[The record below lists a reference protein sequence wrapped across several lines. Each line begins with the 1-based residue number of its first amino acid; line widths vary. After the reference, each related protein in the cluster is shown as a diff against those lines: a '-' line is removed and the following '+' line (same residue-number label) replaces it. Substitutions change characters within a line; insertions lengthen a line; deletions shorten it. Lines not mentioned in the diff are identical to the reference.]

1 MCWFPL
7 FLHIGTFATQFTKYS
22 VCEQKWNANLH
33 TKSVHNDR
41 VSVSGWL
48 AGCAIWMAREYSIEK
63 CRCDVQNIRTVGLH
77 TKLFALYSMSVA
89 GPKRVWIGKNIFI
102 INFWNDQIDVN
113 YFAVALQCNATSDTQ
128 SKWVCALS
136 VIAAFQSLIL
146 IRSRCQFSVSSKLGC
161 STKTISKSTQEK
173 PI

>member
-89 GPKRVWIGKNIFI
+89 GTKESMNWQKHFHYKFLKRPNWCKLFCSC
-102 INFWNDQIDVN
+102 
-113 YFAVALQCNATSDTQ
+113 FAMQRNVRHTIKVSLCTECDCCISVFDFDTEP
-128 SKWVCALS
+128 LS
-136 VIAAFQSLIL
+136 V
-146 IRSRCQFSVSSKLGC
+146 FSELKVRM
-161 STKTISKSTQEK
+161 
-173 PI
+173 